1 MLKQPKKMHARSAK
15 KLLRMLDY
23 TRKEETVPLLST
35 MVKYQITIS
44 CHSLIESQI
53 CKLFLPNTPRFWSC
67 PLATLTSLKQPLHFL
82 EERKYRTQLLVYNNM
97 KTTTKSVSST
107 IN

>member
-1 MLKQPKKMHARSAK
+1 MLNQPKKKHAESLK
-15 KLLRMLDY
+15 KLLKMIVS
-23 TRKEETVPLLST
+23 TRKEEKVPLST

-67 PLATLTSLKQPLHFL
+67 PLATLTPLK
-82 EERKYRTQLLVYNNM
+82 
-97 KTTTKSVSST
+97 
-107 IN
+107 